1 MTEEEIK
8 CIIDDFMSRGMMH
21 MTPKHIELFFNEG
34 DIIDGAMTDGKTDE
48 IVGLAESAL
57 KLITEAHPGMSLH
70 TMLFLVKAARNMELL
85 MEHLSPLKSFFDNQL
100 KEDVCVKSNI
110 IYEATIPDEI
120 HICIIGG
127 LKAIRQS

>member
-21 MTPKHIELFFNEG
+21 MTPKHIDLCFNEG

-70 TMLFLVKAARNMELL
+70 TMLFLVKAAKVSELL
-85 MEHLSPLKSFFDNQL
+85 MENLSPFAIFFDNQVV
-100 KEDVCVKSNI
+100 KECVRVMCNI
-110 IYEATIPDEI
+110 IDDTAIPDEI
-120 HICIIGG
+120 QVCIIGG
-127 LKAIRQS
+127 LKAIR